1 MKNIFNLIILF
12 FAVFT
17 VNSKGYSQN
26 NADPGIS
33 ILMSPVSVS
42 QGSTG
47 TLSATVGNYGN
58 DTIVANSLR
67 VTISVGPNA
76 EITGIAAGSDVRWSQ
91 LSLTTGSA
99 NTIQLKNTAGSFN
112 PFDIEDIRLTVKGN
126 VVNAAK
132 TIVGNIVYISSPN
145 PLLCGGCFSP
155 PLNISQGNAGN
166 ANDNSETSLAVTGAT
181 LTFNNT
187 QTNVLCYG
195 GSTGTST
202 ASVTGG
208 TGGYT
213 YSWNTTPIQ
222 TTATAIGLSVGS
234 YVITV
239 TDNTGSTGTATI
251 LITQPNLLVVSAPDV
266 LLSNYGDSDGT
277 STAIVTGGTQPY
289 TYSWNTTPVLQTTA
303 TANGLS
309 VGSYVITVTDTA
321 GCMAK
326 DTIDVTQPLPS
337 PNFTPTIDINS
348 LVFVNVGDT
357 ADFIVNISNITSAS
371 SNGQIVVKIA
381 IPSAFAITWNAA
393 SGNSTVV
400 TQILNDNSD
409 WLITQNGFF
418 ITMTLKTGVII
429 GASAYSAIGFS
440 IARKLDVPTFTQQP
454 LTATIVNGSGSDSQN
469 YDNTSN
475 TILKAE

>member
-1 MKNIFNLIILF
+1 MKNIFKLILLF

-33 ILMSPVSVS
+33 ILMSPVSLS

-47 TLSATVGNYGN
+47 ILSATVGNYGN

-99 NTIQLKNTAGSFN
+99 NTILLTNSGGSFN
-112 PFDIEDIRLTVKGN
+112 SFDVADIKLTVQGN

-195 GSTGTST
+195 DSTGIIT
-202 ASVTGG
+202 AIVTGG

-222 TTATAIGLSVGS
+222 TTATANGLSVGS

-239 TDNTGSTGTATI
+239 TDNTGSTGKDTI
-251 LITQPNLLVVSAPDV
+251 LITQPGLLVVSAPDV
-266 LLSNYGDSDGT
+266 SLSTYGDSTGT
-277 STAIVTGGTQPY
+277 STAIVTGGTGVY

-309 VGSYVITVTDTA
+309 VGSYVITVTDIS

-348 LVFVNVGDT
+348 LVFVEAGDT
-357 ADFIVNISNITSAS
+357 RDFIINISNTTYAS
-371 SNGQIVVKIA
+371 SNGQIVVKIT
-381 IPSAFAITWNAA
+381 IPSAFDITWNAA
-393 SGNSTVV
+393 SGSSTVV
-400 TQILNDNSD
+400 TTVLNDNSKWD
-409 WLITQNGFF
+409 ITQNGFF
-418 ITMTLKTGVII
+418 ITMTLKVPLTI
-429 GASAYSAIGFS
+429 GASASSAIGFS
-440 IARKLDVPTFTQQP
+440 IARKADVPTSTQQP